1 MLNNRTIWILI
12 QHLHL
17 IQQLKKD
24 SEVSD
29 WVWVKT
35 ENYKIN
41 FHKNKHLYTFSHLD
55 TFAYVLSFLSLF
67 AIGYWFMLYS
77 VSSSLGT
84 GNFFPL
90 LSSTGSGD
98 SSPNNSPNCPT
109 TIKQLAENG
118 EGTEKH
124 WTSRTDLSFSKWKY
138 KHGDHFKDRWW
149 EPYWVVSY
157 KIRTEFKKRLSQM
170 SKTVSKK

>member
-1 MLNNRTIWILI
+1 MKCRIGYGSKLKTTKLTFTRRNTCILFHIWIL
-12 QHLHL
+12 LHTFCHFCPCL
-17 IQQLKKD
+17 L
-24 SEVSD
+24 SD
-29 WVWVKT
+29 T
-35 ENYKIN
+35 DLC
-41 FHKNKHLYTFSHLD
+41 FTH
-55 TFAYVLSFLSLF
+55 
-67 AIGYWFMLYS
+67 S

-84 GNFFPL
+84 GDFFPL